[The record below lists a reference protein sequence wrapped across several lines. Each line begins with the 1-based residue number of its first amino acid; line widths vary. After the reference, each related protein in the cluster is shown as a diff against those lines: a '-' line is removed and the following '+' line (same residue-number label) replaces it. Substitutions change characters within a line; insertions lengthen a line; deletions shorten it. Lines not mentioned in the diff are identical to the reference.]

1 MMKIEKFWISKDQKQ
16 KDILIWTSVMEL
28 SVKFKICS
36 IKITEDKSKN
46 NSQEN
51 KYKSKVI

>member
-28 SVKFKICS
+28 SVKFKIC
-36 IKITEDKSKN
+36 
-46 NSQEN
+46 
-51 KYKSKVI
+51 